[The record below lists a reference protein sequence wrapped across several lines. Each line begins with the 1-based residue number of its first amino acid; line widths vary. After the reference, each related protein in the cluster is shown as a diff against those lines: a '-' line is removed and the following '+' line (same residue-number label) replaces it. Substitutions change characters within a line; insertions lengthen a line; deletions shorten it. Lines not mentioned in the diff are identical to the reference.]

1 MPSLPSVNRWSAS
14 CKPLDRTAG
23 RLVLTEGNQG
33 NEAPW
38 PKVIPLELGRTRLR
52 PAVSRGLGT
61 DSTQLGLTFESGRAP
76 ALQGR
81 ATRRHRHACSR
92 SWIALS
98 GRRGRW
104 AMGFRGRCPRL
115 RWDQAFGLSY
125 TNADGRTS
133 PGQASFISHSRSLAF
148 IRGLPHSESPPS
160 LSASIAFPGGGGWAP
175 RTDAGLGSRHRE
187 KCVSPYVSNHLGDS
201 EIRRSPDTV
210 GRRFSLPSGA

>member
-1 MPSLPSVNRWSAS
+1 MNRWSAS

-160 LSASIAFPGGGGWAP
+160 LSASIAFPGGGGGRLARMPASARDIGRNAYPRTYRITSVTLKYVGRPIPAP
-175 RTDAGLGSRHRE
+175 RGPR
-187 KCVSPYVSNHLGDS
+187 
-201 EIRRSPDTV
+201 
-210 GRRFSLPSGA
+210 